1 MKLSKPRKRNDTL
14 IKSIYYQKNM
24 TISLSIPER
33 IQLVGVFNQV
43 KGDIETLQAILE
55 DVKEVSISA
64 KEKEEISFEEIK
76 DEGGQTTSFTWKND
90 VAKPKE
96 ITLSDKTVAFV
107 KKFVDEKSKAQEL
120 SLNDA
125 PLLEINKKLQ

>member
-1 MKLSKPRKRNDTL
+1 
-14 IKSIYYQKNM
+14 M